1 MGRLAVGEDGLFD
14 GLFGNHYPSNK
25 YIRVPC
31 GNNVGLN
38 VVPIWV
44 SPEGCLVH
52 LLKVF
57 SWDLY
62 GLRDGAA

>member
-1 MGRLAVGEDGLFD
+1 MAWLTADRHVFSDV
-14 GLFGNHYPSNK
+14 HRPYPSNK

-44 SPEGCLVH
+44 SPAGCLLR

-62 GLRDGAA
+62 GLRDEAA